1 MSGEDRDWQR
11 LDKYLWCARVMRQRA
26 DCAALAVGGLIR
38 INRQATDKPHAK
50 VRVGDVITLAQPGPG
65 GGRVRV
71 LEVCALSPR
80 RGPAEEARRLYREI
94 DEAAPDGDRNAAVQ
108 QVPCGKGEEASYRA
122 TARSDR
128 SV

>member
-26 DCAALAVGGLIR
+26 DCAALAEGGLIR
-38 INRQATDKPHAK
+38 INRQPTDKAHAK
-50 VRVGDVITLAQPGPG
+50 IRPGDVITLAQPGPG

-71 LEVCALSPR
+71 LEVLALAAR
-80 RGPAEEARRLYREI
+80 RGGAEEARRLYREVPA
-94 DEAAPDGDRNAAVQ
+94 DPGAGRNAAVQ
-108 QVPCGKGEEASYRA
+108 QEPCGPGEDASYRA
-122 TARSDR
+122 RSIADR